1 MQDITLSSIGAMR
14 KMEVQYFLRGT
25 IGDTVYPKGMWH
37 GGTNYPRI
45 SCMGVPKRGGG
56 GVRIT
61 VIPDPFY
68 LHSNKPL
75 PKFITFYLTPNG

>member
-1 MQDITLSSIGAMR
+1 MQDIHVTLSSIGAVC
-14 KMEVQYFLRGT
+14 KKGVQYFLRGT

-45 SCMGVPKRGGG
+45 FCMGVPKRGD
-56 GVRIT
+56 VRIT
-61 VIPDPFY
+61 VILDPFY